1 MEEFIIPLAIGG
13 AALVGLLTSVKVVP
27 QTQNFLVER
36 FGKYR
41 ATLNPGL
48 HFIVPGVDA
57 VRHRVSILERQL
69 PEYPIEAIT
78 SDNGPIS
85 VSVATFFRVIDSHKC
100 VYRITD
106 IDRAVQ
112 SLVTG
117 AVRSAIGEVDFDSLQ
132 SNRSSVNK
140 KLEQELKEQAD
151 EWGIEI
157 TRSEIMDV
165 NFDER
170 TRESLQ
176 QQINAERERRAVVT
190 RAEGDKRAIELKADG
205 ELYGAQKEAE
215 ARKVRADAEAY
226 ATEIIAKAI
235 NENGDEA
242 LRFDLVRGQIDAMK
256 EMAKSTSTKTLVM
269 PTEMTNSLTGL
280 AALATDFMGQ
290 MPKLN
295 TDADS
300 PFNKHRK

>member
-1 MEEFIIPLAIGG
+1 MEDLIIPLAVG
-13 AALVGLLTSVKVVP
+13 AAAVVGLISSVKVVP

-48 HFIVPGVDA
+48 HFILPGVDA
-57 VRHRVSILERQL
+57 VRHKVSILERQL

-140 KLEQELKEQAD
+140 KLEEELKEQAD

-235 NENGDEA
+235 GENGDDA
-242 LRFDLVRGQIDAMK
+242 LRFDMIREQISAMK
-256 EMAKSTSTKTLVM
+256 EIAKAPSAKTIVM
-269 PTEMTNSLTGL
+269 PSEMTSSLTGL

-290 MPKLN
+290 IPQAKAA
-295 TDADS
+295 TDS
-300 PFNKHRK
+300 PFKKEK